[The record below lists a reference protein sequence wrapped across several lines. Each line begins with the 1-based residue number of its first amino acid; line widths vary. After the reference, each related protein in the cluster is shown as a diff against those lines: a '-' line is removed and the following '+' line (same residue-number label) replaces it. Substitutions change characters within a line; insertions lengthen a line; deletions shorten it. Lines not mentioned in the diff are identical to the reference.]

1 MDPVKIEASL
11 RARGVPASEI
21 LRILALLPKA
31 KAKKDPAPAI
41 QLTPAEQAIVRQQK
55 EDDDRAP
62 EFKQRLVAEYHRKAN
77 VAGKV
82 NPLLRCREIE
92 EISKDSQVRGPSRFE
107 GQPLFRRA

>member
-31 KAKKDPAPAI
+31 NLPKAKAPAI
-41 QLTPAEQAIVRQQK
+41 QLTPAELEVVRQQK

-62 EFKQRLVAEYHRKAN
+62 EFKQRLVSAYHRKAN
-77 VAGKV
+77 TAGKI
-82 NPLLRCREIE
+82 NPLLRSFEIE
-92 EISKDSQVRGPSRFE
+92 EISKDPHVRGPSRFE